1 MSDTYVLI
9 HGAWHTGELLE
20 PVAQSIRAHGHTVH
34 CPTLAGNRPADD
46 RSKSGL
52 AEAVQSVVSFI
63 ESNNLKNV
71 RLVGHSYGG
80 MIISKVADLLPDRIT
95 RLVYW
100 NVFVPLSGECLN
112 DMVPPHYKGMFDQI
126 AAANN
131 NAIVLPFPVWREA
144 FINDADAAL
153 AQSAYD
159 KLNPHPYK
167 TFSESL
173 TLTSQ
178 MAEKMV
184 GKSYLNFQQDAALP
198 HSLPWHPRLS
208 ERLGLFRLIEG
219 QGSHEV
225 CFTNPKL
232 LGEKIIEAGRD

>member
-1 MSDTYVLI
+1 MAIQFIAPL
-9 HGAWHTGELLE
+9 W
-20 PVAQSIRAHGHTVH
+20 
-34 CPTLAGNRPADD
+34 LATD
-46 RSKSGL
+46 RLMIEQKSGL
-52 AEAVQSVVSFI
+52 TEAVQSVVSYI
-63 ESNNLKNV
+63 ESYNLKNV

-80 MIISKVADLLPDRIT
+80 MIISKVADLIPDRIT

-100 NVFVPLSGECLN
+100 NAFVPLSGECLN

-126 AAANN
+126 AAASN
-131 NAIVLPFPVWREA
+131 NAVVLPFTVWREA
-144 FINDADAAL
+144 FINDADAEL

-159 KLNPHPYK
+159 KLNPQPCK
-167 TFSESL
+167 CFTEPVE
-173 TLTSQ
+173 LTSQ

-198 HSLPWHPRLS
+198 HSYPWHPRLS

>member
-20 PVAQSIRAHGHTVH
+20 PVAQAIRAQGHTVH
-34 CPTLAGNRPADD
+34 CPTLAGNRPGDD
-46 RSKSGL
+46 RAQSGVM
-52 AEAVQSVVSFI
+52 AAVQSVVSYI
-63 ESNNLKNV
+63 ESNHLKNV

-80 MIISKVADLLPDRIT
+80 MIISKVADLLPDHIT

-100 NVFVPLSGECLN
+100 NAFVPLSGECLN

-126 AAANN
+126 AAASN
-131 NAIVLPFPVWREA
+131 NAVVLPFPVWREA

-159 KLNPHPYK
+159 KLNPQPYK
-167 TFSESL
+167 TFTEAVTLSSE
-173 TLTSQ
+173 

-184 GKSYLNFQQDAALP
+184 GKSYLNFQQDAAMP
-198 HSLPWHPRLS
+198 HSLTWHPRLS
-208 ERLGLFRLIEG
+208 ERLGLFRLVEG